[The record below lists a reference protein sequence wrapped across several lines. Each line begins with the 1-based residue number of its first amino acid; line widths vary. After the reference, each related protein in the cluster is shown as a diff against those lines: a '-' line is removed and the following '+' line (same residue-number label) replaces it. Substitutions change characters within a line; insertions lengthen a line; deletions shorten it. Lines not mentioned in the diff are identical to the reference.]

1 MANFSTLIYSE
12 SNNVATITLNRPD
25 AANGFNLTMTDELLA
40 AAKQVAENPNI
51 RAVVLTATGK
61 MFSAGG
67 DLKSFVEEGDNLIP
81 TITKLLESLNGVIMT
96 FANMQ
101 KPLIIAVNGTAAGAG
116 FSLACIGDVVIAADN
131 AKFTMAYSAAG
142 LTPDAGAS
150 FYLPRLVGVRK
161 AQQLMMDNTL
171 LSAQDA
177 IELGILSEVV
187 SDDMLNTRAQEIAQ
201 NYAKGPTKA
210 YATIKQLINN
220 SLNQP
225 LDAQLSLET
234 KGMLGSM
241 DTPDGKE
248 GISAF
253 IEKRRP
259 SFTGK

>member
-1 MANFSTLIYSE
+1 MTNFSTLTYNE
-12 SNNVATITLNRPD
+12 NEHVATITLNRPD
-25 AANGFNLTMTDELLA
+25 AANGINLTMADELLT
-40 AAKQVAENPNI
+40 AAKQASENASV
-51 RAVVLTATGK
+51 RAVILTATGK

-67 DLKSFVEEGDNLIP
+67 DLKSFAEEGDNL
-81 TITKLLESLNGVIMT
+81 TLTVAKLLESLNGAIIT

-116 FSLACIGDVVIAADN
+116 FSLACIGDVVIAAEN

-171 LSAQDA
+171 LSAQEA
-177 IELGILSEVV
+177 IELGVLSEVV
-187 SDDMLNTRAQEIAQ
+187 SADMLSTRAQEIAQ

-210 YATIKQLINN
+210 YATIKQLLNN

>member
-1 MANFSTLIYSE
+1 MTNFSTLTYNE
-12 SNNVATITLNRPD
+12 NENVATITLNRPD
-25 AANGFNLTMTDELLA
+25 AANGFNLAMTDELLA
-40 AAKQVAENPNI
+40 AAKQASENASI
-51 RAVVLTATGK
+51 RAVILTATGK

-67 DLKSFVEEGDNLIP
+67 DLKSFAEEGDNLTL
-81 TITKLLESLNGVIMT
+81 TIAKLLESLNGVITT

-101 KPLIIAVNGTAAGAG
+101 KPLIVAVNGTAAGAG

-161 AQQLMMDNTL
+161 AQQLMMDNTV

-187 SDDMLNTRAQEIAQ
+187 SADMLSTRALDIAAT
-201 NYAKGPTKA
+201 YAKGPTKA

-220 SLNQP
+220 SL
-225 LDAQLSLET
+225 
-234 KGMLGSM
+234 K
-241 DTPDGKE
+241 
-248 GISAF
+248 SA
-253 IEKRRP
+253 
-259 SFTGK
+259 T